1 MTTYETG
8 LTVPMDILETEQGPC
23 YRHRARIGMEARLGA
38 GRKEGRMSER
48 MPERRR
54 SGVAVGF
61 SIFAAT
67 MMILIGSFHAIAGL
81 AAIFED
87 TFYKAT
93 PNYILEFDVTTW
105 GWVHLIVGIVVVI
118 AGFALFSGA
127 LWARTVAV
135 FIAVLSAIAN
145 FAFIPYQPVWSLAII
160 AIDVFVIWALTAHGR
175 DIVE

>member
-1 MTTYETG
+1 
-8 LTVPMDILETEQGPC
+8 
-23 YRHRARIGMEARLGA
+23 MEAWQAPG
-38 GRKEGRMSER
+38 GRRGRMSER
-48 MPERRR
+48 MPERR
-54 SGVAVGF
+54 SGVAIGF

-87 TFYKAT
+87 TFYAAT
-93 PNYILEFDVTTW
+93 PNYIFEFDVTTW
-105 GWVHLIVGIVVVI
+105 GWVHLILGIVVVI

-160 AIDVFVIWALTAHGR
+160 AINVFVIWALTAHGR